1 MTLSQYNPQCIFY
14 CDPIKNSIMNDG
26 NFIRIIYANHLIT
39 LNGIILQL
47 QVNLT
52 GMIKYYN
59 KYKYSI
65 DISNAMLDQIRIIE
79 MELLNRNHYCHHKKK
94 QYNLYEHVSSRC
106 IKTGDDYQTPLS
118 QNVIF
123 LIKISGIWETDTECG
138 ITYKFILL

>member
-1 MTLSQYNPQCIFY
+1 MTLSQYNPSCIFY

-26 NFIRIIYANHLIT
+26 NFIRIIYANQHMT

-47 QVNLT
+47 NVNIN
-52 GMIKYYN
+52 GMSKYYN

-65 DISNAMLDQIRIIE
+65 DISNTVLEQIRLIE
-79 MELLNRNHYCHHKKK
+79 YDLLNNNHYCHHKKK

-106 IKTGDDYQTPLS
+106 IKTGDDFHTVTS
-118 QNVIF
+118 QNTVF
-123 LIKISGIWETDTECG
+123 LLKISGIWETETECG